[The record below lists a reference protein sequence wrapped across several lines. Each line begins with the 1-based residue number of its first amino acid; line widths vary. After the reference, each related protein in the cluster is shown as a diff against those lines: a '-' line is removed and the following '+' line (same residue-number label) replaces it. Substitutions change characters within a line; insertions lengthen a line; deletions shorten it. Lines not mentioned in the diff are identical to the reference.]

1 MTEHDTPNRLTSIEA
16 IMWRAGHDAT
26 FRMTVGDLLVLDR
39 VPDRDALVDRLEHAA
54 GQAPRLLAMP
64 DDPSHAQS
72 RPGWTVAGGFKAA
85 DHVHSMTLAAPGDE
99 RQLLDMVALLEPGPF
114 DPDRP
119 PWDVTVI
126 SGLADGRAALYLR
139 AHHALTD
146 GVGGLSLLGEMFDAE
161 KRDAPA
167 TKRRL
172 PKTAEETAED
182 TAEEP
187 ADSTYGR
194 RPPGTISVTI
204 DLTRAAGAARTAASA
219 VMRAEPLDTFV
230 RAVQRSLDTASSV
243 SRQVVVGGGSL
254 SSLPPTRSMHN
265 RFEVVSVPNARRT
278 ALALGGSRNDLLV
291 AAAAAGLGAYQASLG
306 LPPTELRVAMPA
318 GRPRGDGQSGGNWFA
333 PMRASL
339 PSIADH
345 PGPYFGIVSERLARA
360 RHEPALRLTSSIATA
375 LARLPNRLLLPALHN
390 QARSVDFAATS
401 FPGLRGMHAICG
413 AQVEQSYP
421 FGPRLGCLM
430 NVTGFAIGDHLD
442 VGITLDPAAI
452 DHPELLLG
460 CIGSAFEG
468 FASAAD
474 ETAAASS
481 VGST

>member
-1 MTEHDTPNRLTSIEA
+1 
-16 IMWRAGHDAT
+16 
-26 FRMTVGDLLVLDR
+26 
-39 VPDRDALVDRLEHAA
+39 
-54 GQAPRLLAMP
+54 
-64 DDPSHAQS
+64 
-72 RPGWTVAGGFKAA
+72 
-85 DHVHSMTLAAPGDE
+85 
-99 RQLLDMVALLEPGPF
+99 MVALLEPGPF

-146 GVGGLSLLGEMFDAE
+146 GVGGLSLLGEMFDEE
-161 KRDAPA
+161 KPEAPA

-172 PKTAEETAED
+172 PKTTEEMTD
-182 TAEEP
+182 EP
-187 ADSTYGR
+187 TDSADSTYER

-219 VMRAEPLDTFV
+219 VMRAEPLDTLV

-333 PMRASL
+333 PMRVSL

-430 NVTGFAIGDHLD
+430 NVTGFAIGDRLD

-474 ETAAASS
+474 ETTAPS